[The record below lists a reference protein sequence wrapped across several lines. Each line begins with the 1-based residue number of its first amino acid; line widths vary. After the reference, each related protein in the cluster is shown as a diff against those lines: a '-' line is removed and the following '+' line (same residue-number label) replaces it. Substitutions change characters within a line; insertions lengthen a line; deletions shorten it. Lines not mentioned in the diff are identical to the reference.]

1 MTVSITTTLNISSD
15 RFAEVEAFTREKLA
29 FHGFGIISEIDF
41 QAILKEKINQDF
53 YKYKI
58 LGACNPARAFKGL
71 SEVPELGV
79 LLPCNVVIYSL
90 DENSVTVS
98 IMNPEAVFTLI
109 DGTDCLDQLQF
120 EIGLIMNKVISD
132 LNAEFQI

>member
-98 IMNPEAVFTLI
+98 IMNPESVFTLI